1 MSDDDDLFTLIMLFT
16 GLGGFGIFSAATLLA
31 PVQTWLI
38 ETGILLKAN
47 GLLVELPWAPG
58 VGLDLGRCIV
68 GGCVFILLLVLVV
81 WASARLRTDDK

>member
-16 GLGGFGIFSAATLLA
+16 GLGGFGVFSAAALLE

-38 ETGILLKAN
+38 ESGILLKAQ
-47 GLLVELPWAPG
+47 GLLVELPWRPG

-68 GGCVFILLLVLVV
+68 AGSIVILLLILVI
-81 WASARLRTDDK
+81 WASARLRSDEK